1 MPKGVG
7 EKIREAR
14 TEAALSRDEL
24 ARLAF
29 LSSDSIA
36 SYELGR
42 RRPRLDSLG
51 AIARA
56 TGRAPG
62 WFLEEAA

>member
-1 MPKGVG
+1 MASEVG
-7 EKIREAR
+7 AKIREAR
-14 TEAALSRDEL
+14 MDAALTREDL

-42 RRPRLDSLG
+42 RRPRLDSLQS
-51 AIARA
+51 IARA